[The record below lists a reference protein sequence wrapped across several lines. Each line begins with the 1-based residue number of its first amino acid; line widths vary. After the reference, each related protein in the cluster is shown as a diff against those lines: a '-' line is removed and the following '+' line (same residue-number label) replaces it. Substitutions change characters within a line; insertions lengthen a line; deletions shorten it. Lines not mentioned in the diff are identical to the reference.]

1 MQKILLLDNYDSFT
15 FNLFQLVGEVGGAMP
30 DVFRNDK
37 IALEDV
43 EKYDKILLSPGPG
56 LPSEAGIMPEL
67 VRRFAPTKS
76 ILGVCLGHQCI
87 AENFGA
93 RLENMPRVCHG
104 FGLETSVTVSD
115 ETLFH
120 GMPEKFQSGR
130 YHSWTVSN
138 ENLPDCLEVT
148 ATDAEGR
155 IMALRHRELDDVRGV
170 QFHPESVL
178 TPEGA
183 IIVRN
188 WLEN

>member
-1 MQKILLLDNYDSFT
+1 MKILLLDNYDSFT
-15 FNLFQLVGEVGGAMP
+15 FNLFQLVGEVSGGVMP

-37 IALEDV
+37 IALDEV

-67 VRRFAPTKS
+67 VQRFAPTKS

-93 RLENMPRVCHG
+93 KLENMTRVCHG
-104 FGLETSVTVSD
+104 FGIETIITKPD
-115 ETLFH
+115 EMIFR

-130 YHSWTVSN
+130 YHSWMVS
-138 ENLPDCLEVT
+138 ETDLPNCLEIT
-148 ATDAEGR
+148 ANDADGR
-155 IMALRHRELDDVRGV
+155 IMALRHKNFDTRGM

-183 IIVRN
+183 TILKN
-188 WLEN
+188 WLEE